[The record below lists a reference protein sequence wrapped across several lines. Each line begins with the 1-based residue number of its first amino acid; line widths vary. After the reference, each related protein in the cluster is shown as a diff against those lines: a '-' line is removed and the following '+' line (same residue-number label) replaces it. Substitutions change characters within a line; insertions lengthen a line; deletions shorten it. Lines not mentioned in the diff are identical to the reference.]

1 MYHKR
6 FFSVLVAFIAV
17 FLICVNCF
25 ADDEVFVQGVR
36 TDSSYTNETI
46 GIRIDLTDDFV
57 MATDE
62 EIMQMMQIGMDNMLD
77 SEQAKELID
86 IANITVLYE
95 MLATNLKNN
104 STIVLIAEKPMLSGI
119 KQEQYVEANIE
130 QIKEYMQVDTVEQDT
145 VEMCGKNWDIIAY
158 EVDVSGV
165 SLNYFMLIRKV
176 GDRFV
181 MLDFTVLDE
190 ESLDE
195 LISLVSCY

>member
-1 MYHKR
+1 M
-6 FFSVLVAFIAV
+6 LAFIAV